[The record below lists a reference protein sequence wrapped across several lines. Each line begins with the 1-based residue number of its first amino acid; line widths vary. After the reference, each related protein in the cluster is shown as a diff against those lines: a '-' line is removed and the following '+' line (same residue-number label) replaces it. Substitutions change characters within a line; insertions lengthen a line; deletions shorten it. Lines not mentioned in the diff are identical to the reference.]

1 MNFIDSRSSKLEVF
15 QPEDFVTIDDYN
27 RLNTPMTASISENT
41 ITLSGEWEATDNSI
55 ISFTLSS
62 DVTTPSISFGGQ
74 SYQIKDSQGA
84 VVSALKANVGQVLL
98 FVGSSFY
105 TLGGGGGDVTKAYV
119 DAENAEQDSAIS
131 RNEQG
136 LISLNTQVGNYFNQL
151 NTSKAN
157 KATFVEATM
166 AAASWSSNTYSFE
179 ATYPNATYDIEIQP
193 NSTCTADQLDAWSKA
208 KILGNI
214 TTNTATALGEVPTI
228 DIPIIIKVVT
238 K

>member
-84 VVSALKANVGQVLL
+84 AVSALKANVGQVLL
-98 FVGSSFY
+98 FVGGSFY

-119 DAENAEQDSAIS
+119 DAENAEQDTAIS

-136 LISLNTQVGNYFNQL
+136 LISLNTQVGSYFNQL

-157 KATFVEATM
+157 KATFVESTM
-166 AAASWSSNTYSFE
+166 VAASWANSEYSFE
-179 ATYPNATYDIEIQP
+179 ATYPGVSYDIEIQP
-193 NSTCTADQLDAWSKA
+193 SGNCTQEQLEAWGA
-208 KILGNI
+208 AQLVGNI
-214 TTNTATALGEVPTI
+214 TNNTAKALGTVPTV
-228 DIPIIIKVVT
+228 DIPIIIKVLA

>member
-27 RLNTPMTASISENT
+27 RLNTPMTASISEST

-74 SYQIKDSQGA
+74 TYQIKDSQGA
-84 VVSALKANVGQVLL
+84 AVDKLTGGVGQVLL
-98 FVGSSFY
+98 FSGDAFY
-105 TLGGGGGDVTKAYV
+105 TLGGGGDVTKAYV

-131 RNEQG
+131 KNKQG
-136 LISLNTQVGNYFNQL
+136 LITLNSQVGNYFNQL

-157 KATFVEATM
+157 KATFVESTM
-166 AAASWSSNTYSFE
+166 AAASWANSEYSFE
-179 ATYPNATYDIEIQP
+179 ATYPGANYDIEIQP
-193 NSTCTADQLDAWSKA
+193 SGNCTQEQLEAWGA
-208 KILGNI
+208 AQLVGNI
-214 TTNTATALGEVPTI
+214 TNNTAKALGTAPTI
-228 DIPIIIKVVT
+228 DIPIIIKVLA